1 MGLTSMNK
9 NRAILLTGKTGT
21 GKSTKQKH
29 SLRILTSLMQ
39 ITLILMSLVFLLRT
53 VLSLKTFTINPIK
66 RLY

>member
-21 GKSTKQKH
+21 GKSTKAKTFVENPH
-29 SLRILTSLMQ
+29 
-39 ITLILMSLVFLLRT
+39 ITYANNIDFDVTCFPIET